1 MALNLVQHRGEPSIW
16 DATDGRWD
24 EWDAERWLAAA
35 AAGLFLAA
43 GLRRRSLAGLLFVAG
58 GGSLMW
64 WAAAGTDERRLRRA
78 RIQAALPHRAIA
90 EDVVGEAS
98 EASFPASDAPSWTPT
113 TGNSGPAGSVP
124 PRSR

>member
-16 DATDGRWD
+16 DATDRRWD

-64 WAAAGTDERRLRRA
+64 WAAAGADERRLRRA
-78 RIQAALPHRAIA
+78 RLQAALPRRTVAG
-90 EDVVGEAS
+90 DVVVEAS
-98 EASFPASDAPSWTPT
+98 EESFPASDAPAWTPT
-113 TGNSGPAGSVP
+113 TGSSGPSEDAP
-124 PRSR
+124 PRTR